1 MDLFNEHNVPG
12 NIGLGVLD
20 IHSDFVESPELVR
33 DRILYAAKVLGP
45 ERIFV
50 NPDCGLRTRK
60 LNVAYS
66 KLQNMVKGAELARQN
81 YK

>member
-1 MDLFNEHNVPG
+1 M
-12 NIGLGVLD
+12 D
-20 IHSDFVESPELVR
+20 IHSDFIESPELVR

-45 ERIFV
+45 ERIFA

-60 LNVAYS
+60 LDIAFA
-66 KLQNMVKGAELARQN
+66 KLQNMVKGAGLARQN